1 MKWDPGRKKAGIAA
15 RLNAVTSEVIMHTQN
30 HALNTHIAP
39 PNGRSENVART
50 MSSREIANVTGKR
63 HNNVKRDIVSML
75 TDLEEDVLSF
85 EHIYLD
91 GQNREQV
98 EYRLDRE
105 LTDTLL
111 TGYSAKMRR
120 AVIRRWTELERKEGA
135 RESVAFNGTKVIG
148 EIAIMECFTRLL
160 KPAPS
165 SQMLM
170 LTKIAENNGLDP
182 KFLPGYAVDAAP
194 VAAGGSSMP
203 TKSATA
209 LLKDFGLGGSVVSF
223 NKRLEAAGYLK
234 VLTRKNSK
242 QEVVPFWSITDKG
255 LVFGKNLT
263 SPQCPR
269 ETQPHWYVDCFLELA
284 KLVGK
289 A

>member
-1 MKWDPGRKKAGIAA
+1 MSNSSVNSP
-15 RLNAVTSEVIMHTQN
+15 L
-30 HALNTHIAP
+30 LAP
-39 PNGRSENVART
+39 RNDDSDFVART
-50 MSSREIANVTGKR
+50 MSSREIAKLTGKA
-63 HNNVKRDIVSML
+63 HKHVLADIRSML
-75 TDLEEDVLSF
+75 TDLEIDWADCSAQYQDSTGRKLPCF
-85 EHIYLD
+85 NL
-91 GQNREQV
+91 N
-98 EYRLDRE
+98 RE

-111 TGYSAKMRR
+111 TGYSAKMRL
-120 AVIRRWTELERKEGA
+120 AVIRRWRELEQQA
-135 RESVAFNGTKVIG
+135 ASREAVTANGTKVIG

-194 VAAGGSSMP
+194 DASGGSSMP

-209 LLKDFGLGGSVVSF
+209 LLKDFGLGGSVVTF
-223 NKRLEAAGYLK
+223 NKKLEAAGYLK

-255 LVFGKNLT
+255 LAYGKNLT
-263 SPQCPR
+263 SPQSPR
-269 ETQPHWYVDCFLELA
+269 ETQPHWYVDRFLELA
-284 KLVGK
+284 DLIGK
-289 A
+289 GGK

>member
-1 MKWDPGRKKAGIAA
+1 
-15 RLNAVTSEVIMHTQN
+15 MHSHQT
-30 HALNTHIAP
+30 LINTPPRAP
-39 PNGRSENVART
+39 RFANYENVART
-50 MSSREIANVTGKR
+50 MSSREIANLTGKR
-63 HNNVKRDIVSML
+63 HPDVKRDIQTMAAELKVNVSN
-75 TDLEEDVLSF
+75 F
-85 EHIYLD
+85 AHIYLD
-91 GQNREQV
+91 GRNREQT
-98 EYRLDRE
+98 EYLLDRE
-105 LTDTLL
+105 HTDCLL
-111 TGYSAKMRR
+111 TGYSAGLRMK
-120 AVIRRWTELERKEGA
+120 VIRRWHELEHQSA
-135 RESVAFNGTKVIG
+135 SREAVTANGTKVIG

-194 VAAGGSSMP
+194 DAAGGSSMP

-209 LLKDFGLGGSVVSF
+209 LLKENGIRYAPVMF
-223 NKRLEAAGYLK
+223 NRALARLGYLK
-234 VLTRKNSK
+234 QMQRKNSK
-242 QEVVPFWSITDKG
+242 GETVDFWCVTEKG

-269 ETQPHWYVDCFLELA
+269 ETQPHWYVDRFLELA
-284 KLVGK
+284 ALVGK